1 MGPRSR
7 KLDNTQIFQLLWG
20 CALLLMGIAF
30 FFRIPDVMSSFSD
43 QEHFFGAWYVR
54 LSLYLVSIL
63 LIGGGGK
70 KIYKLLY
77 QSEDAP
83 TSPPDDKD
91 M

>member
-1 MGPRSR
+1 MRPAAK
-7 KLDNTQIFQLLWG
+7 KLDNAQIFQLLWG

-30 FFRIPDVMSSFSD
+30 FFRIPDVMRSLSD
-43 QEHFFGAWYVR
+43 QEHFFGVWYVR

-63 LIGGGGK
+63 LTGGGVK

-77 QSEDAP
+77 QSEETPA
-83 TSPPDDKD
+83 SPPDDTD

>member
-1 MGPRSR
+1 MK
-7 KLDNTQIFQLLWG
+7 KLDNAQIFQLLWG

-30 FFRIPDVMSSFSD
+30 FFRIPEVMRSLSD

-70 KIYKLLY
+70 KIYNLLY
-77 QSEDAP
+77 KTDHAP
-83 TSPPDDKD
+83 ESPPDSKD
-91 M
+91 V